1 MIAGEFGVEHFLN
14 PVAGWREQRTLGI
27 LQGAPALLTIDQVG
41 AGVQPWYALRMF
53 RGGCLCGAVRYEIE
67 GAPVIV
73 AHCHCTDCQ
82 RLSGAGH
89 TTGAMFS
96 TDEIQIRGEVSEF
109 RLESYTE
116 SVVTR
121 TFCPRC
127 GSPLF
132 GRNSRMAGF
141 MTVSVGTLDDPDSVS
156 PQVVVFART
165 KRRWD
170 LVSSAL
176 PTFDTQPDWKP
187 EDGA

>member
-1 MIAGEFGVEHFLN
+1 M
-14 PVAGWREQRTLGI
+14 
-27 LQGAPALLTIDQVG
+27 
-41 AGVQPWYALRMF
+41 
-53 RGGCLCGAVRYEIE
+53 RYEIE
-67 GAPVIV
+67 GEPVVV

-89 TTGAMFS
+89 TTGAMFPVS
-96 TDEIQIRGEVSEF
+96 AIQIHGAVSEF
-109 RLESYTE
+109 QIASNTD

-121 TFCPRC
+121 SFCPTC

-132 GRNSRMAGF
+132 GRNTGMAGF
-141 MTVSVGTLDDPDSVS
+141 TTVAVGTLDDPDLVV

-170 LVSSAL
+170 STDAVL

-187 EDGA
+187 ADGV